1 MRKALLIG
9 IDDYT
14 QAPLNCCVNDA
25 VAVNTLLERNGDGSP
40 NFDTRLETNISS
52 QAELRRNIQ
61 ELFSGCG
68 DIALLFFAGHGLVNE
83 LGGYLVTPDAKA
95 YAEGVPMNDILE
107 YANNSLIAN
116 KIIILDCCYS
126 GNIGNLNLGTT
137 SQALLKAGT
146 TILTASQENEC
157 SLEVNGHGIFSN
169 LLIEA
174 LQGGAADLTGNV
186 TPGGIYAFVDQ
197 ALGPWL
203 PRPIFKTY
211 VKQFVSLRKIC
222 PQVPLDIIRKLTTYF
237 PSPEALF
244 QLDPSFEDTNT
255 PSVPH
260 KIIEPY
266 ANSDNV
272 AKFKDLQK
280 LQSIGLV
287 VPDESPYMYFAAME
301 SKNCR
306 LTALGAHYWKLVNE
320 NRI

>member
-1 MRKALLIG
+1 M
-9 IDDYT
+9 
-14 QAPLNCCVNDA
+14 
-25 VAVNTLLERNGDGSP
+25 
-40 NFDTRLETNISS
+40 
-52 QAELRRNIQ
+52 
-61 ELFSGCG
+61 
-68 DIALLFFAGHGLVNE
+68 VNE

>member
-9 IDDYT
+9 IDDYA

-83 LGGYLVTPDAKA
+83 LGGYLVTPDSKA
-95 YAEGVPMNDILE
+95 YAEGVPMNDIHE

-116 KIIILDCCYS
+116 KNIILDCCYS

-169 LLIEA
+169 LLI
-174 LQGGAADLTGNV
+174 
-186 TPGGIYAFVDQ
+186 
-197 ALGPWL
+197 
-203 PRPIFKTY
+203 
-211 VKQFVSLRKIC
+211 
-222 PQVPLDIIRKLTTYF
+222 
-237 PSPEALF
+237 
-244 QLDPSFEDTNT
+244 
-255 PSVPH
+255 
-260 KIIEPY
+260 
-266 ANSDNV
+266 
-272 AKFKDLQK
+272 
-280 LQSIGLV
+280 
-287 VPDESPYMYFAAME
+287 
-301 SKNCR
+301 
-306 LTALGAHYWKLVNE
+306 
-320 NRI
+320 